1 MVECK
6 IKKYIYIDCIYIYIY
21 CPLDIQ
27 RNEYVIVVN
36 LVVQTRF
43 TNSALFGKNAY

>member
-6 IKKYIYIDCIYIYIY
+6 IKKKKYIDCIY